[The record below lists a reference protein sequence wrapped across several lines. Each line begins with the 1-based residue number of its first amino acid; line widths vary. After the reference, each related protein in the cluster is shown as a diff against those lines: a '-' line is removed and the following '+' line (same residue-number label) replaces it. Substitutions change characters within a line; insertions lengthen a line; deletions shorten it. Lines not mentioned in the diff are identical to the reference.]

1 MWADLKRVGPNL
13 SGDLKTGFQMVHNGT
28 QMLGSQMV

>member
-13 SGDLKTGFQMVHNGT
+13 SGDLKTGHVQISNGP
-28 QMLGSQMV
+28 QMLGSQMI